1 MRKQARARRS
11 LKVTLLAWMT
21 PALLVG
27 TLGGLWLSGGL
38 LREQANAAYDRAL
51 VGALRAIELSITT
64 QSGGLAL
71 EQPYRLLEFFELTAG
86 GSVYYRIVTEDGLAQ
101 VGNVD
106 LPIPQS
112 LQMANVPFLYEDFY
126 LGQRVRVAAM
136 RRELDPPLYQDA
148 THVVIQVAEDMS
160 ARDAFTH
167 SVLLRWLGRDLLMM
181 LAIGAVLVAGVF
193 MALRPL
199 GRLRTEVEHRAP
211 DDLSPVREAEIPSE
225 VLPLVTAVNRH
236 MARYASQAAAQRQF
250 LDDASHQLRTPLTV
264 LRTQVAYALRES
276 DPVESRRALQA
287 MREGLERAVRT
298 TNQMLALARAQ
309 DAAVE
314 ARGAA
319 IDRVELGGLV
329 DGVARALWPLA
340 RDKRLDYGVDK
351 PDGPIFLVGSEL
363 LLREALTN
371 MLDNAIR
378 YTPPG
383 GMVTLLLRTAPGE
396 IRLGVEDSGP
406 GMVPQDVERAGVRFR
421 RGVEGKGKPGAG
433 LGLAIVRTVA
443 EAHRAQMV
451 LETRAGGVGLHAAL
465 VFTLVLPENSAV
477 QHKKGAS

>member
-1 MRKQARARRS
+1 MKPRTRRS

-21 PALLVG
+21 PALVVG

-106 LPIPQS
+106 LPIPQ
-112 LQMANVPFLYEDFY
+112 QAIQAANVPYLYEDFY

-136 RRELDPPLYQDA
+136 RRELDPPLYRDA

-160 ARDAFTH
+160 TRDAFTH

-181 LAIGAVLVAGVF
+181 LAIGALLVAGVF

-211 DDLSPVREAEIPSE
+211 DDLSPVRETEIPSE

-236 MARYASQAAAQRQF
+236 MARYASQAASQRQF

-309 DAAVE
+309 DATVE

-319 IDRVELGGLV
+319 SERVELGVHWWTASRAPCGLWRATS
-329 DGVARALWPLA
+329 GWTTAWTSPMAR
-340 RDKRLDYGVDK
+340 
-351 PDGPIFLVGSEL
+351 
-363 LLREALTN
+363 
-371 MLDNAIR
+371 
-378 YTPPG
+378 
-383 GMVTLLLRTAPGE
+383 
-396 IRLGVEDSGP
+396 
-406 GMVPQDVERAGVRFR
+406 
-421 RGVEGKGKPGAG
+421 
-433 LGLAIVRTVA
+433 
-443 EAHRAQMV
+443 
-451 LETRAGGVGLHAAL
+451 
-465 VFTLVLPENSAV
+465 
-477 QHKKGAS
+477 